1 MTKNKHSLPSGVQES
16 FNRMNFNL
24 HFVIFTICLCLTC
37 VFGND
42 APESSTTYT
51 TKYDAIDLNDLLKN
65 DRLRRNYVNCLMNE
79 GPCTPDGQ
87 ELKSNAKTPTR
98 ILILSSLPK
107 LKDFFV
113 RLHSRRGSY
122 GLFQVLGE
130 TERRL
135 DDSDTLSD

>member
-1 MTKNKHSLPSGVQES
+1 
-16 FNRMNFNL
+16 MNFKL

-42 APESSTTYT
+42 VPESTTTYN

-87 ELKSNAKTPTR
+87 ELKSNAKTPPTR
-98 ILILSSLPK
+98 IIILSSLPK

-113 RLHSRRGSY
+113 RLNSRRGSY
-122 GLFQVLGE
+122 GLYQVFGE
-130 TERRL
+130 AERRL